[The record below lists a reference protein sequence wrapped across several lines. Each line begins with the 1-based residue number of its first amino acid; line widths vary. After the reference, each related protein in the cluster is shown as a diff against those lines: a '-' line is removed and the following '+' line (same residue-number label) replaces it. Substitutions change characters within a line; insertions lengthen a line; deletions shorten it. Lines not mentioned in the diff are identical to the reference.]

1 MNENVNIE
9 LVLYIAA
16 LVAVAATVIYICIHS
31 WKDIQEIKDEFV
43 ELIQDDVEYK
53 APFEIIKEKISED
66 DDNNGNKEGETEEP

>member
-9 LVLYIAA
+9 LVLYIVS
-16 LVAVAATVIYICIHS
+16 LVAVAAVVIYICIHS

-66 DDNNGNKEGETEEP
+66 DDNDKTKEGETEEP

>member
-9 LVLYIAA
+9 LVLYIVA
-16 LVAVAATVIYICIHS
+16 LVAVAAAVIYICIYS

-66 DDNNGNKEGETEEP
+66 DSNDKTKEGETEEP